1 MPQPNKRARTFRRVH
16 VRIPSGKSVIHY
28 KKRKHDKLRCH
39 ECNKVL
45 PGTQNFVSKLR
56 NKLSKSERRPER
68 PFGGVLC
75 SACMR
80 KRIVKRVRGEQ

>member
-1 MPQPNKRARTFRRVH
+1 MPAPNKRARTFRRIH
-16 VRIPSGKSVIHY
+16 VRIPSGNSVIHY
-28 KKRKHDKLRCH
+28 KKRKHAKSRCH
-39 ECNKVL
+39 ECGKVL
-45 PGTQNFVSKLR
+45 AGMQNFASKSG
-56 NKLSKSERRPER
+56 NKLSKSEKRPER